1 MSSDSYSRDAQESC
15 GAHLGD
21 FRNVPDGTVDYSLL
35 LGTHRRQDRETNSL
49 PLSMEILFTCDRITY
64 LAWVFECAVLTLGGV
79 TKKRLFQEF
88 YQSPL

>member
-1 MSSDSYSRDAQESC
+1 
-15 GAHLGD
+15 
-21 FRNVPDGTVDYSLL
+21 
-35 LGTHRRQDRETNSL
+35 
-49 PLSMEILFTCDRITY
+49 MEILFTCDRITY